1 MTPDFISTK
10 VVGLTFNKA
19 YPTNVFSLS
28 TRLAKGVVSIDLVR
42 ESTNAYDRNAIAVV
56 VDGAQMGHVPRL
68 IAAVLAP
75 EMDSGT
81 KWRAHIE
88 SIAISP
94 ENPSQPGVKML
105 LWKVDTND

>member
-1 MTPDFISTK
+1 MTPDIISTK

-28 TRLAKGVVSIDLVR
+28 TRLAKGAVPLDLVR
-42 ESTNAYDRNAIAVV
+42 ESTNAYDSNAIAVV
-56 VDGAQMGHVPRL
+56 VDGIQMGHVPRL

-75 EMDSGT
+75 EIDAGSQ
-81 KWRAHIE
+81 WQAQVE
-88 SIAISP
+88 SIVISP

-105 LWKVDTND
+105 LWKVNRND